1 MKTVLIPEENA
12 KDLVDIPDSVKSGL
26 EIVPVSRMDE
36 VLARTLVRKPEPI
49 TWEEP
54 PAKGKPEASAA
65 IEDEAGSA
73 LTAH

>member
-1 MKTVLIPEENA
+1 M
-12 KDLVDIPDSVKSGL
+12 
-26 EIVPVSRMDE
+26 SRMDE
-36 VLARTLVRKPEPI
+36 VLARALTRKPEPI

-54 PAKGKPEASAA
+54 AVKAKPEAA